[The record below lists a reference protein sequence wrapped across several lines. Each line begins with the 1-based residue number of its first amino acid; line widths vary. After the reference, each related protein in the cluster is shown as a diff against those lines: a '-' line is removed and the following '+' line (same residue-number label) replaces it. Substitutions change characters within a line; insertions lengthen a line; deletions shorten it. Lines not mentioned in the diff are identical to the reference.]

1 MPRDR
6 NDYRSLGTPLLLRIA
21 REEGMNEEMA
31 VAIAERLAVA
41 ALAEGQGAPADV
53 RDADPRARAHR

>member
-6 NDYRSLGTPLLLRIA
+6 NDYRSLGTSLLLRIA

-31 VAIAERLAVA
+31 VAIAERLASTNH
-41 ALAEGQGAPADV
+41 AEHTIGMYHFTNKTGDN
-53 RDADPRARAHR
+53 

>member
-6 NDYRSLGTPLLLRIA
+6 NDYRSLGTPLLLRLA

-31 VAIAERLAVA
+31 VAITERLAERSYA
-41 ALAEGQGAPADV
+41 AHTVGCYHFNTNQTGDQ
-53 RDADPRARAHR
+53 